1 MFANLFRSTG
11 CTAAIAI
18 VLTVLAPAR
27 VSPAPTFVAP
37 DVAKAKAEGLV
48 VFYTSVDV
56 TVAERLARDFQSKYG
71 IKVQVERTGS
81 ERVFQRIG
89 QEMGSNLHVVDVVNT
104 SDAANFLVWKNSGW
118 LANVRLEEIERYWPP
133 QFRDRDATFA
143 TWRATLSPIAYN
155 LSLVKPADAP
165 KTWADLLKPQWK
177 GKLVKA
183 HPAYSGSEMT
193 ADYELMKAFGWAYLQ
208 KLGEQKIMQ
217 VQSSTEPPK
226 VLSRGEQP
234 VMAGGNEYVVFQLQS
249 QGSPLAIIYPPE
261 GTPFETS
268 PAAVFKDAPH
278 PNAARLFYQYLFD
291 KDTQQM
297 LVDFGGLRSVRAGLK
312 EPANRVP
319 ITRIRLFH
327 DDPQGVLKTSDE
339 MKTRY
344 AQYFGT

>member
-1 MFANLFRSTG
+1 MFRNVLRLAGSG
-11 CTAAIAI
+11 AAAALLL
-18 VLTVLAPAR
+18 VTLSPAR
-27 VSPAPTFVAP
+27 VSPAAF
-37 DVAKAKAEGLV
+37 DVADLTKAKAEGLV

-56 TVAERLARDFQSKYG
+56 SVAERLARDFQSKYG

-81 ERVFQRIG
+81 QRVVQRIG
-89 QEMGSNLHVVDVVNT
+89 QEMGSNLHVADVVNT
-104 SDAANFLVWKNSGW
+104 SDAANFIVWRNGGW
-118 LANVRLEEIERYWPP
+118 LASVRFEEIERYWPP
-133 QFRDRDATFA
+133 QFRDRSGTFA

-155 LSLVKPADAP
+155 TSLVKAAEAP
-165 KTWADLLKPQWK
+165 KTWADLLQPQWK

-193 ADYELMKAFGWAYLQ
+193 ANYELMKAFGWAYLQ
-208 KLGEQKIMQ
+208 KLGAQRVMQ

-226 VLSRGEQP
+226 VISRGEQP
-234 VMAGGNEYVVFQLQS
+234 VMAGGNEYVVFQLQA
-249 QGSPLAIIYPPE
+249 QGSPLALVYPPE

-268 PAAVFKDAPH
+268 PAAIFKDAPH
-278 PNAARLFYQYLFD
+278 PNAARLFYAYLFD

-297 LVDFGGLRSVRAGLK
+297 LVDFGGLRSVRAGLN

-327 DDPQGVLKTSDE
+327 HDPQGVLKTSDE

>member
-1 MFANLFRSTG
+1 MLRNLLRLAA
-11 CTAAIAI
+11 CTAATAI
-18 VLTVLAPAR
+18 VLTAAPAR
-27 VSPAPTFVAP
+27 VSPASFVTP
-37 DVAKAKAEGLV
+37 DLARAKAEGLV

-56 TVAERLARDFQSKYG
+56 SVAERLARDFQSKYG

-118 LANVRLEEIERYWPP
+118 LANARFEEIERFWPP

-155 LSLVKPADAP
+155 SAQVKPGEAP
-165 KTWADLLKPQWK
+165 ATWADLLQPRWK

-193 ADYELMKAFGWAYLQ
+193 ADYELMKALGWTYLQ
-208 KLGEQKIMQ
+208 KLGDQKVMQ

-249 QGSPLAIIYPPE
+249 QGSPLVLVYPPE

-268 PAAVFKDAPH
+268 PAAIMKDAPH
-278 PNAARLFYQYLFD
+278 PNAARLFYQYLFSR
-291 KDTQQM
+291 DTQQM
-297 LVDFGGLRSVRAGLK
+297 LVEFGGLRSVRSGLK

-319 ITRIRLFH
+319 ITRIRLFR

>member
-1 MFANLFRSTG
+1 MIVRLSRIIG
-11 CTAAIAI
+11 AAA
-18 VLTVLAPAR
+18 VVAFVCGALAPAR
-27 VSPAPTFVAP
+27 VSPASFATA

-56 TVAERLARDFQSKYG
+56 SVAERLARDFQAKYG

-81 ERVFQRIG
+81 ERVFQRVG
-89 QEMGSNLHVVDVVNT
+89 QEYGSNLHVVDVVNT
-104 SDAANFLVWKNSGW
+104 SDAANFLVWKSSGW
-118 LANVRLEEIERYWPP
+118 LASIPLEDIARYWPP
-133 QFRDRDATFA
+133 EFRDRDATFA

-155 LSLVKPADAP
+155 ASLVKSADAP
-165 KTWADLLKPQWK
+165 KTWADLLAPQWK
-177 GKLVKA
+177 SKLVKA

-193 ADYELMKAFGWAYLQ
+193 ADYELMKAFGWSYLQ
-208 KLGEQKIMQ
+208 KLGAQGVMQ

-226 VLSRGEQP
+226 VLSRGEQA
-234 VMAGGNEYVVFQLQS
+234 VMAGGNEYVVFQLQA
-249 QGSPLAIIYPPE
+249 QGSPLALVYPRE

-268 PAAVFKDAPH
+268 PAAVMKDAPH
-278 PNAARLFYQYLFD
+278 PNAARLFYQYMFS

-297 LVDFGGLRSVRAGLK
+297 LVDFGGLRSVRVGLK

-327 DDPQGVLKTSDE
+327 DDPAGVLKTSDE
-339 MKTRY
+339 MKTKY

>member
-1 MFANLFRSTG
+1 VIERLVRIAVSTAVALTAFAS
-11 CTAAIAI
+11 
-18 VLTVLAPAR
+18 LAPAR
-27 VSPAPTFVAP
+27 VLPASFATP

-56 TVAERLARDFQSKYG
+56 SVAERLARDFQAKYG

-81 ERVFQRIG
+81 ERVFQRVG
-89 QEMGSNLHVVDVVNT
+89 QEYGSNLHVVDVVNT
-104 SDAANFLVWKNSGW
+104 SDAANFLVWKSSGW
-118 LANVRLEEIERYWPP
+118 LAAVPLEDIARYWPP
-133 QFRDRDATFA
+133 EFRDHDGTFA

-155 LSLVKPADAP
+155 ASLVKPADAP
-165 KTWADLLKPQWK
+165 KTWADLLAPQWK
-177 GKLVKA
+177 SKLVKA

-193 ADYELMKAFGWAYLQ
+193 ADYELMKAFGWGYLQ
-208 KLGEQKIMQ
+208 KLGAQSVMQ

-226 VLSRGEQP
+226 VLSRGEQA
-234 VMAGGNEYVVFQLQS
+234 VMAGGNEYVVFQLQA
-249 QGSPLAIIYPPE
+249 QGSPLVLVYPRE

-268 PAAVFKDAPH
+268 PAAVMKDAPH
-278 PNAARLFYQYLFD
+278 PNAARLFYQYMFS

-297 LVDFGGLRSVRAGLK
+297 LVDFGGLRSVRVGMK

-327 DDPQGVLKTSDE
+327 DDPAGVLRTSDE
-339 MKTRY
+339 MKTKY

>member
-1 MFANLFRSTG
+1 MFRSLLRFIG
-11 CTAAIAI
+11 CTAAAAI
-18 VLTVLAPAR
+18 VLAVLAPAR
-27 VSPAPTFVAP
+27 VSPASFVVP

-56 TVAERLARDFQSKYG
+56 SVAERLARDFQSKYG

-118 LANVRLEEIERYWPP
+118 LASVRFEEIERYWPP
-133 QFRDRDATFA
+133 QFRDRDGAFA

-155 LSLVKPADAP
+155 ASLVKPAEAP
-165 KTWADLLKPQWK
+165 KTWADLLQPQWK

-193 ADYELMKAFGWAYLQ
+193 ADYELMKAFGWPYLQ
-208 KLGEQKIMQ
+208 RLGEQKVMQ

-234 VMAGGNEYVVFQLQS
+234 VMAGGNEYVVFQLQA
-249 QGSPLAIIYPPE
+249 QGSPIVMVYPPE

-268 PAAVFKDAPH
+268 PAAIFKDAPH
-278 PNAARLFYQYLFD
+278 PNAARLFYQYLFSRE
-291 KDTQQM
+291 TQQL
-297 LVDFGGLRSVRAGLK
+297 LVEFGGLRSVRAGLK
-312 EPANRVP
+312 EPANRIP

-339 MKTRY
+339 MKTKY